1 MNANPLKRT
10 TLLVAL
16 LLLLLGSGGTLLWP
30 ALTSAQL
37 SRLPASHDAFID
49 LNNPQTSYDGQ
60 RLEVTYSHFLADFKP
75 TRRSLLQFDLT
86 SVTAE
91 LEQARL
97 VVEVVENNLPPEA
110 SLDLALYGLT
120 DPLEKNALTFDSHP
134 QEDVLLETVSVA
146 GGYIGPLRFGE
157 GTPSLGP
164 YLAEVRQGDGLVS
177 FELRF
182 EGGEGALGFAGN
194 VMFEDS
200 EGSADGVN
208 GNEPFLE
215 LKAPELDT
223 SGWQRLF
230 LPVLFKDAP

>member
-1 MNANPLKRT
+1 MNANHLNRT
-10 TLLVAL
+10 TLLLAL
-16 LLLLLGSGGTLLWP
+16 LVLLLGIGGTVLWP
-30 ALTSAQL
+30 GLTSAQMN
-37 SRLPASHDAFID
+37 RLPASHDAFID

-75 TRRSLLQFDLT
+75 TRRSLLQFDL
-86 SVTAE
+86 SGVTAE

-110 SLDLALYGLT
+110 SLDLALYGVV
-120 DPLEKNALTFDSHP
+120 DGWEKSALTFDSRP

-146 GGYIGPLRFGE
+146 GGYIGPVRFGE
-157 GTPSLGP
+157 NTPSLGR
-164 YLAEVRQGDGLVS
+164 YLAQERQGDGLVS

-182 EGGEGALGFAGN
+182 ENGAGALGFAGN
-194 VMFEDS
+194 VLFEDS

-230 LPVLFKDAP
+230 LPIVTRDTP